1 MSVEYALLLNIK
13 TAFIVMRIVVR
24 KKGKL
29 HGDTF
34 SCQPG
39 TQSETLTEFLSFS
52 LDSFQF
58 KPSLVFQSQG
68 CEHTAKFKGDSYC

>member
-13 TAFIVMRIVVR
+13 TAFVVMRIVVR

-29 HGDTF
+29 DDDTF
-34 SCQPG
+34 SCQPW
-39 TQSETLTEFLSFS
+39 TQPETLPEFLPFS

-68 CEHTAKFKGDSYC
+68 CEHTI

>member
-29 HGDTF
+29 DGDTF
-34 SCQPG
+34 SCQPW
-39 TQSETLTEFLSFS
+39 TQPETLPEFLLFS

-68 CEHTAKFKGDSYC
+68 CEQTT

>member
-29 HGDTF
+29 DGDTF
-34 SCQPG
+34 SCQPHG
-39 TQSETLTEFLSFS
+39 AETHTQPETLSEFLLFS
-52 LDSFQF
+52 LDSSQF

-68 CEHTAKFKGDSYC
+68 CEHTT